1 MLTLF
6 AVGKSILEV
15 ERTVGKD
22 LVAVGAGK
30 AFGMKVCPH
39 RFQAVLNSKDLDCCS
54 QDCS

>member
-6 AVGKSILEV
+6 AVGKSILKV

>member
-6 AVGKSILEV
+6 AVGKSVLQV
-15 ERTVGKD
+15 EGTVGKD

-30 AFGMKVCPH
+30 ALGMKVGPH
-39 RFQAVLNSKDLDCCS
+39 GFQAVLNRKVLDCCS